1 LEGRDRVSHETAGKR
16 KKTFKTA
23 EHNEEAFELPA
34 PEVPDEQLFVVDKK

>member
-1 LEGRDRVSHETAGKR
+1 LEGRDRVSHESGKR
-16 KKTFKTA
+16 KKTFKTS